1 MVLYTFNFTKKELN
15 KKISDLIFLV
25 DFALEKFKNSNPAN
39 KSELTLW
46 FKDITN
52 FCKKVSEIILNDTN
66 LKVTYY
72 ARDVY
77 ESIDFK
83 ISQVKNYIRLLGD

>member
-25 DFALEKFKNSNPAN
+25 NYAMEKFKNSNPAN

-46 FKDITN
+46 FKDLTN
-52 FCKKVSEIILNDTN
+52 FCKKVSEIILNGEN
-66 LKVTYY
+66 LKVTYF
-72 ARDVY
+72 ASDIY
-77 ESIDFK
+77 ESIDLK
-83 ISQVKNYIRLLGD
+83 ITQVKNYIRLLGD